1 MREFIATRCAV
12 LLDTAKSFE
21 WLGPLPLRLFFGF
34 FWFETGLAK
43 LQNLD
48 GFAARFATWEIPF
61 PTFSAALSG
70 CTDLIGGALLML
82 GLFTRLTTIP
92 MIINMVVAIA
102 LVVIKNVETFDEF
115 VELDE
120 FLYIL
125 ILFWLLIAGPGRI
138 SLDTLV
144 NRRLGIDRSRAGACA

>member
-1 MREFIATRCAV
+1 MRELIARQSTA
-12 LLDTAKSFE
+12 LLRIADSIQWA
-21 WLGPLPLRLFFGF
+21 GPLMLRIFFGY

-48 GFAARFATWEIPF
+48 GFATRFMHWGIPF

-70 CTDLIGGALLML
+70 ATDMIGGALLIV
-82 GLFTRLTTIP
+82 GLFTRIAVIP
-92 MIINMVVAIA
+92 MAINMVVAI
-102 LVVIKNVETFDEF
+102 LVVVIKNVHGFDEF

-125 ILFWLLIAGPGRI
+125 IFFWLLVAGPGKV

-144 NRRLGIDRSRAGACA
+144 NRWLGIRH

>member
-1 MREFIATRCAV
+1 MRELIARQSTA
-12 LLDTAKSFE
+12 LLRIADSIQWA
-21 WLGPLPLRLFFGF
+21 GPLMLRIFFGY

-48 GFAARFATWEIPF
+48 GFATRFMHWGIPF

-70 CTDLIGGALLML
+70 ATDMIGGALLIV
-82 GLFTRLTTIP
+82 GLFTRLAVIP
-92 MIINMVVAIA
+92 MAVNMVVAI
-102 LVVIKNVETFDEF
+102 LVVVIKNVHGFDEF

-125 ILFWLLIAGPGRI
+125 IFFWLLVAGPGKV

-144 NRRLGIDRSRAGACA
+144 RRWLGIGR